1 MKKIILSTSIVFV
14 TLLVA
19 CGKSGIEQIS
29 LKEVEEILESGNE
42 YVLIYKDSNEKYK
55 HDVEKVSTD
64 KNKNIKMY
72 NIHET
77 NGKNSDDNDDGFV
90 KPETQRV
97 DNHTLYKVENGEL
110 VKELTLTDYEGT
122 NRIKEI
128 EGFLE

>member
-29 LKEVEEILESGNE
+29 LEEVEEILESGNE
-42 YVLIYKDSNEKYK
+42 YVLIYKDNNEKYK
-55 HDVEKVSTD
+55 HDVEKISTEQ
-64 KNKNIKMY
+64 NKNIKMY

-77 NGKNSDDNDDGFV
+77 DGESRNNDGGWVLPDQHVSSD
-90 KPETQRV
+90 
-97 DNHTLYKVENGEL
+97 TLYKVEDGEL
-110 VKELTLTDYEGT
+110 VKELILTDYEGT